1 MDMKNLP
8 LAASILIAAIVIGGA
23 VLFGKNTDTTV
34 QAQNVTMEGDQQ
46 IIVVTAKGGYAP
58 KLTTA
63 KANTPTVLRVKTDGT
78 YDCTASVNIPSL
90 GVSKVLEPTAVTEI
104 VVPPQQA
111 GSELKGTCAMGM
123 YNFSI
128 KFM

>member
-23 VLFGKNTDTTV
+23 VLFGKNTDTPV

-111 GSELKGTCAMGM
+111 GSELKGTCSMGM